1 MAYTNGSG
9 QTRIGVRIV
18 PLSVV
23 IPTISALLDSYS
35 GAAAAYS
42 LRKLK
47 SSYTGS
53 AIRVRRSSDNTEQ
66 NIGFD
71 SVGNLDTYA
80 LSSFVGTGNGFVT
93 TWYDQSGSGNNATQT
108 TSSSQPRIVNA
119 GIIET
124 VGGKPAVR
132 WLVTGGLEMV
142 LSMNTSLS
150 NVRSVF
156 LNITYLSGIARVPL
170 LGHTTA
176 YDYHSDADVYL
187 SSQYAANYVK
197 NGSNYINGVSK
208 TLATFVKSSSNSL
221 ITMIH
226 TSASGNVNQISSDRN
241 IGRWDWS
248 FFTGY
253 FSEIILYS
261 SDQTTNRINIES
273 NINTYYS
280 IYPNP
285 TSVWNLLNAVYSGD
299 TIASSSLKTSL
310 FAAYNG
316 ESNANDSFGTN
327 NGSPQG
333 GLTYGTGKIGNAFQF
348 DGVNDYVALPNNSL
362 NSLTSDFSVSGWLY
376 MPANTSNS
384 YCVLLS
390 NVSNDYTTGKGW
402 SIFTYDN
409 NIYFDVYY
417 SGVYQ
422 NPNSVYVRLQAN
434 NTLTNNAWNHIAIAR
449 KNSTSSKIYINGS
462 LVGSNT
468 STQNPATPTAAITP
482 TIGVLSSVGVGNPL
496 SSYAPNGSKVDALSV
511 WNKELSAADITN
523 LYNAGAGKQY
533 PTT

>member
-1 MAYTNGSG
+1 M
-9 QTRIGVRIV
+9 
-18 PLSVV
+18 
-23 IPTISALLDSYS
+23 PTQVKVGWRSFVSPVASSYLLDSYS
-35 GAAAAYS
+35 SAAAAYS
-42 LRKLK
+42 LRKLRTA
-47 SSYTGS
+47 YTGS

-71 SVGNLDTYA
+71 ASGNLDTTA
-80 LSSFVGTGNGFVT
+80 LLSFVGAGNGFVT

-108 TSSSQPRIVNA
+108 TASSQPRIVNA

-132 WLVTGGLEMV
+132 WLVIGGLEMV

-248 FFTGY
+248 FFAGY

-280 IYPNP
+280 IYA
-285 TSVWNLLNAVYSGD
+285 TD
-299 TIASSSLKTSL
+299 TDAQAFINSASITDGTQIRAIDTLVTSLKTAGIWTKMKALYPFVGGNATSHKFNL
-310 FAAYNG
+310 KDPRDLDAAYRLVFNG
-316 ESNANDSFGTN
+316 GWVHSS
-327 NGSPQG
+327 
-333 GLTYGTGKIGNAFQF
+333 TG
-348 DGVNDYVALPNNSL
+348 ALPNG
-362 NSLTSDFSVSGWLY
+362 TTGY
-376 MPANTSNS
+376 ANTFFNPFNNLSIDNTHMSYYSRTNSAKNS
-384 YCVLLS
+384 YDMGVTITNTNPLRSLHTCLKWGTGGNTYWSMGFQNVTSLS
-390 NVSNDYTTGKGW
+390 SEVDLFLPSSAANFLFNKTSSTSTSLFV
-402 SIFTYDN
+402 
-409 NIYFDVYY
+409 
-417 SGVYQ
+417 
-422 NPNSVYVRLQAN
+422 N
-434 NTLTNNAWNHIAIAR
+434 NTKYTASVTNR
-449 KNSTSSKIYINGS
+449 G
-462 LVGSNT
+462 L
-468 STQNPATPTAAITP
+468 
-482 TIGVLSSVGVGNPL
+482 
-496 SSYAPNGSKVDALSV
+496 PNGNFYLGARNLNGIADLYADRQSAFASIGDGLTDA
-511 WNKELSAADITN
+511 EATAF
-523 LYNAGAGKQY
+523 YNAVQAFQTSLGRQV
-533 PTT
+533 